1 MVSMT
6 LVACGSSSSTG
17 GTLASTSIAGT
28 WARCAIDV
36 NGSDSTTLVATF
48 TDSGDAFRQNTKH
61 VGSTTCDTSV
71 NNVDLKIDNTGIF
84 TLNSAV
90 TVDGSVEGITIANQ
104 FDFSNLDIINKT
116 IAAPFDLVA
125 IKDNSL
131 FFGDTNGDTDG
142 STSALRPTQLSVQS
156 LSLTRQ
162 SALTSAGLVGTWST
176 CNVNDDMVDT
186 RTSVTFT
193 NSAISI
199 IDTDFTLNSNCGG
212 GSLSQDPE
220 QTSSYELGSLV
231 TVNGAVVGITN
242 ATQLTFTNTTVGS
255 ETLGQKTF
263 TLIEVKGTQMFFG
276 NIDGANKEANRAKQL
291 ESEIFIKE

>member
-1 MVSMT
+1 VKYLLSLIKILNLGVQQKIMPLIKNLLESNGSQIVSTSFKTLCKSNFSQFKTVSVLMVSMT
-6 LVACGSSSSTG
+6 LVACGSSSSSTG

-28 WARCAIDV
+28 WASCAIDV

-90 TVDGSVEGITIANQ
+90 TVDGSVEGITIAAQ
-104 FDFSNLDIINKT
+104 FDFSNLNIINKT
-116 IAAPFDLVA
+116 ISAPFDLVA

-142 STSALRPTQLSVQS
+142 STSALRPTQLSAQS

-162 SALTSAGLVGTWST
+162 SALTSAGLVGTWSS
-176 CNVNDDMVDT
+176 CNVDDDIDT

-212 GSLSQDPE
+212 GAVSQDPE

-231 TVNGAVVGITN
+231 TVNIA
-242 ATQLTFTNTTVGS
+242 S
-255 ETLGQKTF
+255 
-263 TLIEVKGTQMFFG
+263 
-276 NIDGANKEANRAKQL
+276 
-291 ESEIFIKE
+291 